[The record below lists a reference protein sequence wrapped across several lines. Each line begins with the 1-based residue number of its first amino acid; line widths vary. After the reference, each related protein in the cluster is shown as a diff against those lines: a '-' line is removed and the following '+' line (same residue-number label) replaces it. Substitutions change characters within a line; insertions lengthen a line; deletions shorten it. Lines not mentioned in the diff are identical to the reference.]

1 MNKDQVK
8 GTVKEMAGKLQAK
21 VGDLTDNPKQQV
33 KGHVKAVQG
42 IAQQALG
49 DAKELVKDAKKT
61 P

>member
-21 VGDLTDNPKQQV
+21 
-33 KGHVKAVQG
+33 GHAKAVAG

-49 DAKELVKDAKKT
+49 DVKALVKDVKKT

>member
-8 GTVKEMAGKLQAK
+8 GTVQEMAGKLQAK